1 MNDEVQTI
9 RQRLQ
14 DLHEMHATGF
24 VDDDQYAESL
34 AVLERRLVDAVMRAE
49 VAPLQAG
56 TPAPPMLQA
65 SAPPLMPPAPR
76 RWRLWAVA
84 LLLVPGAALGVWWWV
99 LAQPGTAGAS
109 AASTSAV
116 NTSAANTSAANTSV
130 ASVAPAAALPSSAA
144 TVAADPPPAAA
155 RLESPPAAGVAV
167 PSGAPTAAAPTGTG
181 ISGLVLLSP
190 ALATRAR
197 PDDAVFVYA
206 RALDGPPMPLA
217 VIRKQVRDLPLRF
230 TLDDSMAMWPAA
242 KVSAFPRVVVT
253 ARVSKSGEGVARPG
267 DLEGISP
274 PVAAGASGLQIEIA
288 AVVP

>member
-155 RLESPPAAGVAV
+155 RLESPPAA
-167 PSGAPTAAAPTGTG
+167 PTGTG